1 MSCVLYSR
9 CEELFFR
16 WLPRGKTDALLS
28 SRISCGN
35 RRLII
40 PCQGNTVLFEALV
53 SSGGLDSPRDA
64 LQREMR
70 YSSSVWYGS
79 VMEPAAIKQ
88 SHEIE

>member
-1 MSCVLYSR
+1 VPCVLYSR
-9 CEELFFR
+9 CEELFFG
-16 WLPRGKTDALLS
+16 WLSCGKTHALLS

-40 PCQGNTVLFEALV
+40 LCQGNTVLFEALV

-64 LQREMR
+64 LQREML
-70 YSSSVWYGS
+70 YSSSAWYGS